1 MRKPKRPDDVPAT
14 TDRIARAI
22 GLLRGQKV
30 MLDFD
35 LAVLYGVETKA
46 LKRAVKRN
54 LARFPGD
61 FMFELTEEE
70 FDNLR
75 VQSGASR
82 WSAEGTGDRHCRP
95 AHCPERVRGVALHP
109 WRDAII
115 FWSKLASFSAPLL
128 QGS

>member
-1 MRKPKRPDDVPAT
+1 
-14 TDRIARAI
+14 
-22 GLLRGQKV
+22 

-70 FDNLR
+70 FENLR
-75 VQSGASR
+75 YQSGASR
-82 WSAEGTGDRHCRP
+82 WGGAQRWLRVDGRMQSVWRLPNIALG
-95 AHCPERVRGVALHP
+95 AMIFRVRDLC
-109 WRDAII
+109 
-115 FWSKLASFSAPLL
+115 AS
-128 QGS
+128 

>member
-1 MRKPKRPDDVPAT
+1 MRKPKGSGDAPAT

-30 MLDFD
+30 LLDFD

-70 FDNLR
+70 FENLR
-75 VQSGASR
+75 YQSGASR
-82 WSAEGTGDRHCRP
+82 WGGRRYRHSPLPNWAWPCFPASWAASARC
-95 AHCPERVRGVALHP
+95 A
-109 WRDAII
+109 
-115 FWSKLASFSAPLL
+115 
-128 QGS
+128 

>member
-1 MRKPKRPDDVPAT
+1 MLVGGIILVTQSDGRRVCRWMRKPKGLDHAPAT

-30 MLDFD
+30 LLDFD

-61 FMFELTEEE
+61 FMFELTVERFE
-70 FDNLR
+70 NLR
-75 VQSGASR
+75 CQSGASR
-82 WSAEGTGDRHCRP
+82 WGGRRYTISTPRRADELMLGG
-95 AHCPERVRGVALHP
+95 
-109 WRDAII
+109 
-115 FWSKLASFSAPLL
+115 
-128 QGS
+128 

>member
-1 MRKPKRPDDVPAT
+1 MRKPKGTDHAPAT

-30 MLDFD
+30 LLDFD

-54 LARFPGD
+54 LSRFPGD

-70 FDNLR
+70 FENLR
-75 VQSGASR
+75 YQSGASR
-82 WSAEGTGDRHCRP
+82 WGGRRYRYDSQFKM
-95 AHCPERVRGVALHP
+95 VF
-109 WRDAII
+109 DAIRE
-115 FWSKLASFSAPLL
+115 LMAPDKRS
-128 QGS
+128 GRPIGFAPWKPKP